1 MSEEEIIARIKNLID
16 YIEFKPDRKYNTH
29 FAIIA
34 YPEEQWFQA
43 IQGLLKLYNKEKEK
57 NKKYE
62 KYYQC
67 ERNLIDKLQR
77 QIKIKNNYFDMIYF
91 VGADY
96 DGYEKAKD
104 LKSVIDD
111 LVDYAIKGKNNDDK
125 SQMYMNGS
133 GKPENILFERIK
145 E

>member
-1 MSEEEIIARIKNLID
+1 MSEEEIKAIEILDTFELRRKTKN
-16 YIEFKPDRKYNTH
+16 Y
-29 FAIIA
+29 
-34 YPEEQWFQA
+34 
-43 IQGLLKLYNKEKEK
+43 KEISLEDTQSVKIVL
-57 NKKYE
+57 
-62 KYYQC
+62 
-67 ERNLIDKLQR
+67 NLIDKLQR
-77 QIKIKNNYFDMIYF
+77 QIKIKDNYFDMIYF

>member
-1 MSEEEIIARIKNLID
+1 MREEEIKAIEILDTFELRRKTKN
-16 YIEFKPDRKYNTH
+16 Y
-29 FAIIA
+29 
-34 YPEEQWFQA
+34 
-43 IQGLLKLYNKEKEK
+43 KEISLEDTQSVKIVL
-57 NKKYE
+57 
-62 KYYQC
+62 
-67 ERNLIDKLQR
+67 NLIDKLQR
-77 QIKIKNNYFDMIYF
+77 QIKIKDNYFDMIYF

-125 SQMYMNGS
+125 SQIYMNGH
-133 GKPENILFERIK
+133 GKPENILCEKIK

>member
-1 MSEEEIIARIKNLID
+1 M
-16 YIEFKPDRKYNTH
+16 
-29 FAIIA
+29 
-34 YPEEQWFQA
+34 
-43 IQGLLKLYNKEKEK
+43 NKEEK
-57 NKKYE
+57 KAIKMLDKFITEHKFYNIKHSDNLE
-62 KYYQC
+62 DNI
-67 ERNLIDKLQR
+67 EIVLNLIDKLQR
-77 QIKIKNNYFDMIYF
+77 QIKIKDNYFDMIYF

-133 GKPENILFERIK
+133 GKPENILFEGIK

>member
-1 MSEEEIIARIKNLID
+1 MSEEEIKAIEILDTFELRRKTKN
-16 YIEFKPDRKYNTH
+16 Y
-29 FAIIA
+29 
-34 YPEEQWFQA
+34 
-43 IQGLLKLYNKEKEK
+43 KEISLEDTQSVKIVL
-57 NKKYE
+57 
-62 KYYQC
+62 
-67 ERNLIDKLQR
+67 NLIDKLQW
-77 QIKIKNNYFDMIYF
+77 QIKIKDNYFDMIYF

-125 SQMYMNGS
+125 SQMYMNGN
-133 GKPENILFERIK
+133 GKPENILFEKIK

>member
-1 MSEEEIIARIKNLID
+1 MSEEEIKAIEILDTFELRRKTKN
-16 YIEFKPDRKYNTH
+16 Y
-29 FAIIA
+29 
-34 YPEEQWFQA
+34 
-43 IQGLLKLYNKEKEK
+43 KEISLEDTQSVKIVL
-57 NKKYE
+57 
-62 KYYQC
+62 
-67 ERNLIDKLQR
+67 NLIDKLQR
-77 QIKIKNNYFDMIYF
+77 QIKIKDNYFDMIYF

-125 SQMYMNGS
+125 SQMYMNGNE
-133 GKPENILFERIK
+133 KPENILFEEIK

>member
-1 MSEEEIIARIKNLID
+1 MSEEEIKAIEILDTFELRRKTKN
-16 YIEFKPDRKYNTH
+16 Y
-29 FAIIA
+29 
-34 YPEEQWFQA
+34 
-43 IQGLLKLYNKEKEK
+43 KEISLEDTQSVKIVL
-57 NKKYE
+57 
-62 KYYQC
+62 
-67 ERNLIDKLQR
+67 NLIDKLQR
-77 QIKIKNNYFDMIYF
+77 QIKIKDNYFDMIYF

-125 SQMYMNGS
+125 SQMYMNGN
-133 GKPENILFERIK
+133 GKPENILFEEIK

>member
-1 MSEEEIIARIKNLID
+1 MSEEEIKAIEILDTFELRRKTKN
-16 YIEFKPDRKYNTH
+16 Y
-29 FAIIA
+29 
-34 YPEEQWFQA
+34 
-43 IQGLLKLYNKEKEK
+43 KEISLEDTQSVKIVL
-57 NKKYE
+57 
-62 KYYQC
+62 
-67 ERNLIDKLQR
+67 NLIDKLQW
-77 QIKIKNNYFDMIYF
+77 QIKIKDNYFDMIYF

-125 SQMYMNGS
+125 SQMYMKGN
-133 GKPENILFERIK
+133 GKPENILFEKIK

>member
-1 MSEEEIIARIKNLID
+1 MSEEEIKAIEILDTFELRRKTKN
-16 YIEFKPDRKYNTH
+16 Y
-29 FAIIA
+29 
-34 YPEEQWFQA
+34 
-43 IQGLLKLYNKEKEK
+43 KEISLEDTQSVKIVL
-57 NKKYE
+57 
-62 KYYQC
+62 
-67 ERNLIDKLQR
+67 NLIDKLQR
-77 QIKIKNNYFDMIYF
+77 QIKIKDKYFDMIYF

-125 SQMYMNGS
+125 SQMYMNGN
-133 GKPENILFERIK
+133 GKPENILFEEIK

>member
-1 MSEEEIIARIKNLID
+1 MSEEEIKAIEILDTFELRRKTKN
-16 YIEFKPDRKYNTH
+16 Y
-29 FAIIA
+29 
-34 YPEEQWFQA
+34 
-43 IQGLLKLYNKEKEK
+43 KEISLEDTQSVKIVL
-57 NKKYE
+57 
-62 KYYQC
+62 
-67 ERNLIDKLQR
+67 NLIDKLQR
-77 QIKIKNNYFDMIYF
+77 QIKIKDNYFDMIYF

-125 SQMYMNGS
+125 SQMYMNGN
-133 GKPENILFERIK
+133 GKPENILFEKIK

>member
-1 MSEEEIIARIKNLID
+1 MSEEEIKAIEILDTFELRRKTKN
-16 YIEFKPDRKYNTH
+16 Y
-29 FAIIA
+29 
-34 YPEEQWFQA
+34 
-43 IQGLLKLYNKEKEK
+43 KEISLEDTQSVKIVL
-57 NKKYE
+57 
-62 KYYQC
+62 
-67 ERNLIDKLQR
+67 NLIDKLQR
-77 QIKIKNNYFDMIYF
+77 QIKIKDNYFYMIYF

-133 GKPENILFERIK
+133 GKPENILFEEIK

>member
-1 MSEEEIIARIKNLID
+1 MSEEEIKAIHLLQSYAGM
-16 YIEFKPDRKYNTH
+16 TH
-29 FAIIA
+29 KLTDNQGR
-34 YPEEQWFQA
+34 PKLDQA
-43 IQGLLKLYNKEKEK
+43 IEKVL
-57 NKKYE
+57 
-62 KYYQC
+62 
-67 ERNLIDKLQR
+67 NLIDKLQR
-77 QIKIKNNYFDMIYF
+77 QIKIKDNYFDMIYF

-96 DGYEKAKD
+96 DGYKKAKD

-133 GKPENILFERIK
+133 GKHENILFEGIK